1 LSTGLY
7 ITGIIISRSNIM
19 AKTYHLTQMRRFAN
33 ALIKA
38 LISAHLAP
46 KQTYLLS
53 VRGRKSG
60 KLYSTPVRLVE
71 EDSQRWLVA
80 PYGEVNWVQ
89 NARAAGEVTL
99 TRNGRSEVA
108 RLTELGPEESAPVL
122 KRYLEEVPLVRPYFD
137 VRPNAPVQEFISEAS
152 RHPVFRI

>member
-1 LSTGLY
+1 VCYT
-7 ITGIIISRSNIM
+7 TDIIVSRSNAM
-19 AKTYHLTQMRRFAN
+19 AESYRLTQMRRIAN

-38 LISAHLAP
+38 LISLLLAP
-46 KQTYLLS
+46 SQTYLLS
-53 VRGRKSG
+53 VRGRKTG

-80 PYGEVNWVQ
+80 PYGEVSWVR

-99 TRNGRSEVA
+99 TRNGRSEVVG
-108 RLTELGPEESAPVL
+108 LSELGPEESAPIL
-122 KRYLEEVPLVRPYFD
+122 KKYLEQVPLVRPYFD
-137 VRPNAPVQEFISEAS
+137 VKPDAPTEEFISEAS